1 MQAIVSYM
9 ERHNLSQAGFGAKVG
24 VSQGMVWQWLS
35 GYRPIGAERA
45 VEIEKRTRGEIKR
58 HELRPDL
65 FRRRVAA

>member
-9 ERHNLSQAGFGAKVG
+9 TRHRLSQAEFGAKVG

-45 VEIEKRTRGEIKR
+45 VEIEKRTRGEITR
-58 HELRPDL
+58 QQLRPDI
-65 FRRRVAA
+65 FGKRAA